1 MSEEAVLTGEHF
13 MTGDEAAAE
22 GGLAAGCR
30 FFAGYPI
37 TPATEVAER
46 MAERLPG
53 VGGVFIQMEDEMGSM
68 NAILGGSW
76 AGAKTMTSTS
86 GPGFSLMMENF
97 GLGIMTETPTVVV
110 NVQRGGPS
118 TGLPT
123 LVGQQDMMQCKWG
136 SHGDFEVIA
145 LAPSSP
151 QEAFDFTIHAFNLS
165 ERYRLPVFLMMDESV
180 GHMFEKV
187 VIPSADQIKIINR
200 RITDKKP
207 GEYIPFEPGE
217 DLVPPMIE
225 FGEGYRIHATGL
237 THDERGYPV
246 MEAGAH
252 NKLVKRLVDKIRVNA
267 DKIYMYDEIMLD
279 DAEIVMISYGI
290 TTRIAQQVVDESR
303 ADGIKIGHLRLI
315 TVWPFPEKKV
325 RELADSGIKGFVVP
339 EVNLGQMSLEVE
351 RIAGRGVQTVQ
362 VPNAGGAVH
371 TPEQI
376 HERVR
381 EVIK

>member
-1 MSEEAVLTGEHF
+1 
-13 MTGDEAAAE
+13 
-22 GGLAAGCR
+22 
-30 FFAGYPI
+30 
-37 TPATEVAER
+37 
-46 MAERLPG
+46 MAERLPEI
-53 VGGVFIQMEDEMGSM
+53 GGVFIQMEDEMASM

-123 LVGQQDMMQCKWG
+123 LVGQQDMMQAKWG

-145 LAPSSP
+145 LAPNSP
-151 QEAFDFTIHAFNLS
+151 QEAFDFAIHAFNLS
-165 ERYRLPVFLMMDESV
+165 EQYRLPVFLMMDESV

-187 VIPSADQIKIINR
+187 VIPKAEDIKLVNR
-200 RITDKKP
+200 RITTQKP
-207 GEYIPFEPGE
+207 DEYLPFKPDE

-237 THDERGYPV
+237 THDEKGYPA
-246 MEAGAH
+246 MEAVTH
-252 NKLVKRLVDKIRVNA
+252 NKLVKRLVDKIRLNA
-267 DKIYMYDEIMLD
+267 DKICMYDEIMLD
-279 DAEIVMISYGI
+279 DAEVVMVSYGI
-290 TTRIAQQVVDESR
+290 TSRIAQQVVDECR
-303 ADGIKIGHLRLI
+303 ADNIKIGHLRLI
-315 TVWPFPEKKV
+315 TCWPFPEKKI

-339 EVNLGQMSLEVE
+339 EVNLGQMVLEVE
-351 RIAGRGVQTVQ
+351 RVAGRGVKTVG

-376 HERVR
+376 HEQVR
-381 EVIK
+381 EVFK